1 MNAKCKSVLLTSLL
15 LLGALVSNS
24 VAEEK
29 KVYSPTA
36 AQDALDAACKEAAKD
51 SKLVFLK
58 SGYPECVWCRIFD
71 KYHSTPAVQQIIG
84 KYYIVLA
91 IDWENMP
98 DGKAVFSKYAEVG
111 APSWV
116 ILTPEKKVIVD
127 SYAPT
132 GNVGYPA
139 EPNESDYYLAALKK
153 ATPAITDVELKT
165 LAQQI
170 QKARGK

>member
-1 MNAKCKSVLLTSLL
+1 MFLASLL
-15 LLGALVSNS
+15 FLAGWVRNS
-24 VAEEK
+24 GAEET
-29 KVYSPTA
+29 KVYAPTTA
-36 AQDALDAACKEAAKD
+36 HDALEAVCKQAASE

-71 KYHSTPAVQQIIG
+71 KYHSTPEVQQIIG

-91 IDWENMP
+91 IDTENMP
-98 DGKAVFSKYAEVG
+98 DGKTVFTKYAQPG

-139 EPNESDYYLAALKK
+139 EPSESDYYLAALKK
-153 ATPAITDVELKT
+153 ATPAITEKELKA
-165 LAQQI
+165 LAQEI
-170 QKARGK
+170 QKAKGK